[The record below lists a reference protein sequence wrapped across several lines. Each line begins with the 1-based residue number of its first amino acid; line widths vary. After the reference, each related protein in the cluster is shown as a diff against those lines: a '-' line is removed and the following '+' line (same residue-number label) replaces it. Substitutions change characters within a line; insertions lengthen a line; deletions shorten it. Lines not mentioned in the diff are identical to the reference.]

1 MLTQMDKHSGK
12 QKSDPGTVL
21 HTVHCLTW
29 VTWLWPTS
37 LSLLTA
43 YLAHKATPWHP
54 ATSFLPPDLC
64 IPVPPTCMAF
74 PRVHGQLPGSPSYFW
89 CPLKEVCAML
99 AEAKCYG
106 EGCFPWSCTLGDDG
120 EASPFSECKERES
133 FEGWARGGME
143 QGWSLGVSWRAACS
157 FHLRLWAGEL
167 EHAIRESQCMAGAC

>member
-106 EGCFPWSCTLGDDG
+106 EGCFPWSCTLGMM
-120 EASPFSECKERES
+120 ERQVH
-133 FEGWARGGME
+133 FLNAKKGRVLKGGH
-143 QGWSLGVSWRAACS
+143 GVVWSRV
-157 FHLRLWAGEL
+157 
-167 EHAIRESQCMAGAC
+167 GA